1 MMKFPKRL
9 ELIDVQVEISY
20 SKTKKLLFY
29 DYIVQNM

>member
-9 ELIDVQVEISY
+9 ELVDVQVEISY
-20 SKTKKLLFY
+20 SKAKKLLLY